1 MKFLR
6 YFPLFEKDFW
16 VMRIYGIDILA
27 ELATCSSLEL
37 LISLET
43 TTLDEGLLGIGVLI
57 KDFSESRQL
66 PKRFDRK
73 TIGEKLLRGD
83 LKDAARIFNADYCL
97 IFSLEL

>member
-6 YFPLFEKDFW
+6 YFPLFEKDLW
-16 VMRIYGIDILA
+16 VMRINGIDIFA

-57 KDFSESRQL
+57 KDFSEPRQL

-83 LKDAARIFNADYCL
+83 
-97 IFSLEL
+97 